1 MTHTRRIGMRSKAAL
16 RFRFA
21 VSSASRRAA
30 PAPVSSGGASLAATI
45 GGQLVRARVVRD
57 SGVLAKSVIHGVY
70 LVVGSE

>member
-1 MTHTRRIGMRSKAAL
+1 MRSKAAL

-30 PAPVSSGGASLAATI
+30 PAPAPVSSGGASLAATI
-45 GGQLVRARVVRD
+45 GGQLVHNSGVVG
-57 SGVLAKSVIHGVY
+57 GVLAKSVIHGVY

>member
-1 MTHTRRIGMRSKAAL
+1 MRLKAAL

-30 PAPVSSGGASLAATI
+30 PVSSGGASLAATI
-45 GGQLVRARVVRD
+45 GGQLVHD
-57 SGVLAKSVIHGVY
+57 SGVVGILAKSVIHGVY